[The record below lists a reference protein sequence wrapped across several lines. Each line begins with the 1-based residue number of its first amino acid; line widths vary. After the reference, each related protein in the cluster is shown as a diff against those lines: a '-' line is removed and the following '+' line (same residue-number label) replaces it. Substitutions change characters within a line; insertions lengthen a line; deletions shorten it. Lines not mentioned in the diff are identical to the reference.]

1 LSDDEKITQ
10 TGKHAAALPLDPV
23 WNYAIQKAS
32 EYNCVA
38 EMISLAALA
47 TTQQSIF
54 LTPSAVSQVAQISR
68 QQFAYPLSD
77 HITGLNALH
86 AYVGAKLEKKMD
98 MDKVRL
104 LIIIL
109 SLY

>member
-1 LSDDEKITQ
+1 MEKITQ
-10 TGKHAAALPLDPV
+10 NGKHAAGLPLDPV
-23 WNYAIQKAS
+23 WSYAILKAS

-47 TTQQSIF
+47 TVQHSIF

-68 QQFAYPLSD
+68 QQFAHPLSD

-86 AYVGAKLEKKMD
+86 AYVRAKMEKKMD